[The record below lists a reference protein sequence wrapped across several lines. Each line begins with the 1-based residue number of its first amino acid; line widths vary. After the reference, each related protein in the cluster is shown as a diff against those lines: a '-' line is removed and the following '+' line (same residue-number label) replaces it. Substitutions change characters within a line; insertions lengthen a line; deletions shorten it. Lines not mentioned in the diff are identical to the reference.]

1 MDIGAG
7 EGVYGIL
14 NLDYVA
20 GLNKGKAVYFYRY
33 KMFEGGTRRAG
44 YDLKC
49 SATSK
54 CFKLLNIV
62 ARIMECLKS
71 SESPDPL
78 VT

>member
-1 MDIGAG
+1 MPSAIIFKQAD
-7 EGVYGIL
+7 
-14 NLDYVA
+14 
-20 GLNKGKAVYFYRY
+20 
-33 KMFEGGTRRAG
+33 MFEGETRRAG

-71 SESPDPL
+71 FESPDPL